1 MKEKRSLDSRSV
13 PSLVRTSSIQSFVAL
28 MIKYVTVSNSRFHF
42 PAAETGAPIPP
53 RDSVA
58 YKMARVS
65 ERSHARMLRFDWLI
79 RRVAPAL
86 RQYGCA
92 REGGE
97 PRAHDPLASP
107 YTVPLRVRTRAII
120 GFSPVLPPFPSLRNG
135 RHSHSAE
142 GIIPRDSFVVTTI
155 IALFGE
161 VIEFSRSTDG
171 VFLWL
176 SLRSDCVS
184 HRNKTQVIFR

>member
-1 MKEKRSLDSRSV
+1 
-13 PSLVRTSSIQSFVAL
+13 

-42 PAAETGAPIPP
+42 PAAETGTPIPP

-79 RRVAPAL
+79 RRVGSCVASI
-86 RQYGCA
+86 RMCA
-92 REGGE
+92 RGGWTSGSRPSRFTLHCTT
-97 PRAHDPLASP
+97 PRTDTS
-107 YTVPLRVRTRAII
+107 YNRI
-120 GFSPVLPPFPSLRNG
+120 FSCVLPPFPSLRNG

-155 IALFGE
+155 IALFGK

-171 VFLWL
+171 VFL
-176 SLRSDCVS
+176 
-184 HRNKTQVIFR
+184 

>member
-1 MKEKRSLDSRSV
+1 MKKTETRSLRS
-13 PSLVRTSSIQSFVAL
+13 LMCTSNMQLFATP

-53 RDSVA
+53 CDSVA

-79 RRVAPAL
+79 RRVGSCVASI
-86 RQYGCA
+86 RMWA
-92 REGGE
+92 REGE
-97 PRAHDPLASP
+97 AHDPLASP
-107 YTVPLRVRTRAII
+107 HTVPLRVRIRSYNRI
-120 GFSPVLPPFPSLRNG
+120 FSCVLPPFPTLRNG

-155 IALFGE
+155 IALFGQ
-161 VIEFSRSTDG
+161 VIEFFRSTDG
-171 VFLWL
+171 AFTDYHDYRFVRL
-176 SLRSDCVS
+176 SR
-184 HRNKTQVIFR
+184 

>member
-1 MKEKRSLDSRSV
+1 MEEDRD
-13 PSLVRTSSIQSFVAL
+13 SLVRTSNVQPFVAL

-65 ERSHARMLRFDWLI
+65 KRSHARMLRFDWLI
-79 RRVAPAL
+79 RRVGSCVASI
-86 RQYGCA
+86 RMCA
-92 REGGE
+92 RGGEGGE
-97 PRAHDPLASP
+97 PRAHDPLSLP
-107 YTVPLRVRTRAII
+107 PHTVPLRVRTRAVI
-120 GFSPVLPPFPSLRNG
+120 GFSSVLLPPFPSLRNG
-135 RHSHSAE
+135 RRSLSAE

-161 VIEFSRSTDG
+161 VIEFSRSTG
-171 VFLWL
+171 RACTIMTIASFG
-176 SLRSDCVS
+176 LRV
-184 HRNKTQVIFR
+184 TI